1 MRMCRME
8 KKVQREEVAVAFARL
23 TSLSGL
29 LDLFNGRSKSMQVTV
44 VLPVVSYQVSLTFLT
59 IIFRLCKSS

>member
-1 MRMCRME
+1 ME

-29 LDLFNGRSKSMQVTV
+29 LDFFNGRSKSMEVTV